1 MWSPSEKSLY
11 SQHSQS
17 RDNSTFSNNLHCTQ
31 QTIDRINIRYK
42 ESIYP
47 NKAIQQ
53 SKYSTSYDRLEYF
66 ITPFVIFTYLSCF
79 MYYLT
84 CL

>member
-17 RDNSTFSNNLHCTQ
+17 RDNSSFSINLHSTQ

-42 ESIYP
+42 ESINP
-47 NKAIQQ
+47 NKAQQ
-53 SKYSTSYDRLEYF
+53 SSYNTSYDR
-66 ITPFVIFTYLSCF
+66 
-79 MYYLT
+79 
-84 CL
+84 